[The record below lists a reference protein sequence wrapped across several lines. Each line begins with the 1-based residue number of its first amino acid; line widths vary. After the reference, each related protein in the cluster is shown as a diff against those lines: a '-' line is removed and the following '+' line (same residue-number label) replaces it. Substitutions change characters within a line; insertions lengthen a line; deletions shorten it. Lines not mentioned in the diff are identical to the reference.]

1 MQDSIEIDKIITTEK
16 EPLYYLESW
25 SHERDP
31 NDKLICQPYDY
42 LSGLPSNNNNIR
54 SKFIHLF
61 DELFFKDTAHNPK
74 VAKINEVISILHN
87 SSLLIDDIEDNS
99 KYRRGFPSAHVKF
112 GTPLTI
118 NCANLMYFKA
128 MDVAANVLHETNVSQ
143 SNEGVDQFNH
153 DQRLRDLNH
162 DIVQEMIN
170 LHNGQGLDIYWR
182 DYLPEL
188 KLLPTIEEYLYMVQN
203 KTGGLFRLSV
213 KLLSAYSRNR
223 PNQEMLNKIIAIAN
237 LAGIIYQIRDDYLN
251 LVDARYSTMKGIAGE
266 DLIEGKLSLPILIN
280 LRNEK
285 DPANSPVHKILYDFR
300 SLKLRSKQ
308 PDLLQ
313 KAVTYL
319 HDTGSMTQ
327 THLVLM
333 KFKEKFH
340 KLLNEFEYGDSEL
353 YKLIEALCD
362 V

>member
-1 MQDSIEIDKIITTEK
+1 
-16 EPLYYLESW
+16 
-25 SHERDP
+25 
-31 NDKLICQPYDY
+31 
-42 LSGLPSNNNNIR
+42 
-54 SKFIHLF
+54 
-61 DELFFKDTAHNPK
+61 
-74 VAKINEVISILHN
+74 
-87 SSLLIDDIEDNS
+87 
-99 KYRRGFPSAHVKF
+99 
-112 GTPLTI
+112 
-118 NCANLMYFKA
+118 

-143 SNEGVDQFNH
+143 PNEGVDPFNH
-153 DQRLRDLNH
+153 GQRLRDLNH

-213 KLLSAYSRNR
+213 KLLNAYSPNR
-223 PNQEMLNKIIAIAN
+223 PNEETLNKIIAIAN

-333 KFKEKFH
+333 KFKK
-340 KLLNEFEYGDSEL
+340 
-353 YKLIEALCD
+353 IP
-362 V
+362 